1 MSLIK
6 KSKQTCRAVTRALAR
21 ILKLLVRLLTRK
33 SELERLIRKSI
44 AEESRG
50 HSGHLVKNIAR
61 SLATSSQLAEIKATI
76 FGNQPFVVG
85 ELTTQIANKK
95 HIHDDDVISRL
106 SWCLKVSGARLIAN
120 ASSACILACT

>member
-33 SELERLIRKSI
+33 SELERLIRKAI

-50 HSGHLVKNIAR
+50 HSSHHLVKYIAR
-61 SLATSSQLAEIKATI
+61 SLASSSQLAEIKAVV
-76 FGNQPFVVG
+76 FGKQPFVVD

-106 SWCLKVSGARLIAN
+106 NWCLEVSGA
-120 ASSACILACT
+120 